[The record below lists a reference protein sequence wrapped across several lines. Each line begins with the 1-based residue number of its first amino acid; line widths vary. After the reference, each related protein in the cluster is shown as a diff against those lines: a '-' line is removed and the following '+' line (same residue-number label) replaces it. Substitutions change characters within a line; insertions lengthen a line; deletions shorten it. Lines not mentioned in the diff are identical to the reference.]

1 MRARVNKMKHDPGLE
16 LEHFITEANY
26 TKAVEAIIEFWNHL
40 AAAEKICV

>member
-1 MRARVNKMKHDPGLE
+1 VASAFFNSL